1 MAPTI
6 AMTREDLEA
15 RRAEVLSRLGVSLE
29 EFAETVQTSTLSG
42 EEWEARDRLEEI
54 SFLLN
59 EELAWPRD

>member
-6 AMTREDLEA
+6 MMTRAGLET
-15 RRAEVLSRLGVSLE
+15 RRSEILNRLGVSLE
-29 EFAETVQTSTLSG
+29 DFAETVQTNTLSG
-42 EEWEARDRLEEI
+42 EEWEARDQLEEI